1 MTHNRTPMLA
11 WERKTEAGPY
21 LTGIVPPWRQRQPN
35 PTKLELWRLHWLV
48 VGLWFALAGIAAGAQ
63 NILPSVQSA
72 SVLDPLRPPVG
83 RLDGRTITRLTI
95 EVEAGFTPEP
105 SLVEIVGLQVG
116 ELLTAARLRSALV
129 RLHRSGRVANAEVF
143 TTPEGADGVWVRFV
157 IARQLRVAEVVFEGD
172 TIFPVE
178 ELLPRLPALERG
190 SKITARVLSESEEIL
205 RRLYRERGYFQA
217 SIRARL
223 SPPNDAARVR
233 VTFVVTPGP
242 RALIGAWQID
252 GNLKIPPGDFDAK
265 IIQHP
270 VGTPYAIDFVQ
281 SDLQRI
287 RALHVARGYLDPRI
301 SEPRI
306 TYDPATNRVAVAV
319 TITSGPAVTVNV
331 TGFELRR
338 EEQRRILPVLR
349 DGGLDDF
356 TLEDG
361 ARQLL
366 LTLQRRGYFFA
377 EVEWS
382 RQRRVDEDRVIVT
395 YTIEPN
401 RRYRVQEVRIVGT
414 DILAYRDVAGDFQT
428 RPASIIPPSR
438 GLVTE
443 DTLARDAE
451 VILRDLRNAGY
462 LQAQVVER
470 RIGTGLSDEALTV
483 LFQVEPGPQAH
494 VADIRLEGN
503 QLLEAER
510 LKQVL
515 KLEAGEVVT
524 QERVRADLERLTA
537 LYLSE
542 GFAEV
547 RIRQELEETNGDPA
561 QVSLVYEIEEGRRFT
576 VNRVIIGTRGRTSEQ
591 TLRRFLAI
599 RPGERLRRD
608 KLNQAE
614 QALYATGAF
623 RQVLLQ
629 TPYVRATGP
638 ADALADVTLD
648 VIEAK
653 PYTLAYGFGYQTN
666 DGPRGSFELSNANM
680 FGRLEVGSFI
690 VRLSRREQLA
700 QVSYQF
706 PRFNLPRVTTLTDG
720 VTAPILISGLFQRQ
734 ARVSFTAQRLV
745 ALIQSELRFD
755 AQSAL
760 IFRYRLQNVRVLD
773 LRVTNPPLQRADQ
786 PLNLGTLSAT
796 YVRDT
801 RDVPLDATRGSFISA
816 DLTVATPRIGGSER
830 FLRFLGQAQ
839 GYRRVTERSPVI
851 LAGRLQVGLAQPYGG
866 TQALPI
872 SERFFSGGPTTL
884 RGLGFEQ
891 AGPRDPVTDAPVGG
905 NALIAA
911 TGEVRFPLLQNLEG
925 AVFYDVGNVFARVS
939 DIGVGSLTNSLGGGF
954 RIKTPLG
961 PLRVDAAYLIDPP
974 FFVATPNRRLTNF
987 QVHVTFGQAF

>member
-1 MTHNRTPMLA
+1 MANSVRTRSQFKPTRTGQGLLWWLFVGIWLA
-11 WERKTEAGPY
+11 
-21 LTGIVPPWRQRQPN
+21 LTGLPVI
-35 PTKLELWRLHWLV
+35 
-48 VGLWFALAGIAAGAQ
+48 AQ
-63 NILPSVQSA
+63 NVLPSVQGTGA
-72 SVLDPLRPPVG
+72 LAPLRPAVG
-83 RLDGRTITRLTI
+83 RLDGRTITRLTVDL
-95 EVEAGFTPEP
+95 EEGLPPEP
-105 SLVEIVGLQVG
+105 SLTEIIGLHVG
-116 ELLTAARLRSALV
+116 EPLTAVRLRAALI
-129 RLHRSGRVANAEVF
+129 RLHRSDRVANARVF
-143 TTPEGADGVWVRFV
+143 TTPEGTDGVWVRFV
-157 IARQLRVAEVVFEGD
+157 IARQLRVAEVTFEGD
-172 TIFPVE
+172 TFFPAE
-178 ELLPRLPALERG
+178 ELLSRLPALERG
-190 SKITARVLSESEEIL
+190 SKITTRTISEGEEAL

-217 SIRARL
+217 SIRARV
-223 SPPNDAARVR
+223 SPPNDAARAR
-233 VTFVVTPGP
+233 VTFVIVPGP

-252 GNLKIPPGDFDAK
+252 GNLKIPLGDFDAK

-270 VGTPYAIDFVQ
+270 AGAPYAIDFVQ

-306 TYDPATNRVAVAV
+306 SFDPATNRVGVAV
-319 TITSGPAVTVNV
+319 TINSGPLVTVNV
-331 TGFELRR
+331 VGFELPR
-338 EEQRRILPVLR
+338 EELRRILPVLR

-356 TLEDG
+356 TLEEG
-361 ARQLL
+361 AHQLL
-366 LTLQRRGYFFA
+366 LTLQKRGYFFA
-377 EVEWS
+377 EVGWS

-414 DILAYRDVAGDFQT
+414 NVLTYRDVAGDFQT
-428 RPASIIPPSR
+428 RPASLIPPSR

-470 RIGTGLSDEALTV
+470 RIGTGLSEEALTV
-483 LFQVEPGPQAH
+483 LFQVETGPQAH

-503 QLLEAER
+503 QLLETER

-515 KLEAGEVVT
+515 KLKVGEAVT

-542 GFAEV
+542 GFAEA
-547 RIRQELEETNGDPA
+547 RIRQELEEVNGDPA
-561 QVSLVYEIEEGRRFT
+561 HVSVVYEIEEGRRFT
-576 VNRVIIGTRGRTSEQ
+576 VNRIIVSARGRTSEQ

-623 RQVLLQ
+623 RQVLIQ

-773 LRVTNPPLQRADQ
+773 LRVTNPVLQRADQ

-801 RDVPLDATRGSFISA
+801 RDVPLDATRGFFVSA

-839 GYRRVTERSPVI
+839 GYRRVTERSPVV
-851 LAGRLQVGLAQPYGG
+851 LAGRLQVGLARPYGS
-866 TQALPI
+866 TQTLPI

-891 AGPRDPVTDAPVGG
+891 AGPRDPVTDAPIGG
-905 NALIAA
+905 NALVAA

-925 AVFYDVGNVFARVS
+925 AVFYDVGNVFARIS
-939 DIGVGSLTNSLGGGF
+939 DIGLGALTNSLGGGF

-974 FFVATPNRRLTNF
+974 FYVAAPNRRLTKF